1 MKILLIH
8 NKYKEH
14 GGEDVVV
21 DTEFNILKQH
31 QQVRLLAFDN
41 AAINSLLQKFL
52 FGFRFFFNRQSASEL
67 QKVISEFQ
75 PDIIHVHNFFYVASP
90 SIFFTAKKN
99 KIPIVL
105 TMHNFRLVCAGA
117 LLLRNHQVC
126 ELCIHKKFP
135 ASGIVHAC
143 HGRSRLRTAQLVA
156 ANAFHNYMGT
166 WKNKVDTYIA
176 LTDFAKNKLADSSL
190 GVPADKIIVK
200 SNSVKDWTDQN
211 NLPPRENFFL
221 FVGRLS
227 PEKGIDVLL
236 KAMEQTHH
244 QLEII
249 GDGPL
254 REEVEKR
261 IRTRSNIKYWG
272 YQEKAFIIERL
283 RKASALI
290 FPSIWYEGLPNT
302 ILEAFSTG
310 TPIIA
315 SDIGNINSIVTN
327 NYNGLLFR
335 TGDPESLL
343 NKINIFSEGSG
354 ETKKL
359 NDNARTTY
367 LEKYTEQKSY
377 NALMAIYDR
386 TIKKHNTRQQD

>member
-1 MKILLIH
+1 
-8 NKYKEH
+8 
-14 GGEDVVV
+14 
-21 DTEFNILKQH
+21 
-31 QQVRLLAFDN
+31 
-41 AAINSLLQKFL
+41 
-52 FGFRFFFNRQSASEL
+52 
-67 QKVISEFQ
+67 
-75 PDIIHVHNFFYVASP
+75 
-90 SIFFTAKKN
+90 
-99 KIPIVL
+99 
-105 TMHNFRLVCAGA
+105 
-117 LLLRNHQVC
+117 
-126 ELCIHKKFP
+126 
-135 ASGIVHAC
+135 
-143 HGRSRLRTAQLVA
+143 
-156 ANAFHNYMGT
+156 
-166 WKNKVDTYIA
+166 
-176 LTDFAKNKLADSSL
+176 
-190 GVPADKIIVK
+190 
-200 SNSVKDWTDQN
+200 
-211 NLPPRENFFL
+211 
-221 FVGRLS
+221 
-227 PEKGIDVLL
+227 
-236 KAMEQTHH
+236 
-244 QLEII
+244 
-249 GDGPL
+249 
-254 REEVEKR
+254 
-261 IRTRSNIKYWG
+261 NIKYWG

-367 LEKYTEQKSY
+367 LEKYTEQKNY